1 MSDYPQIVRFL
12 EAERERYIL
21 ETADLERRIVFIREQ
36 INSLDTLIS
45 GYHREK
51 QSNSSPSLS
60 HFPQVSTQAFL
71 EASPANLNRDTK
83 QSASRLDINA
93 ERENFKPEFK
103 NEIDDVDDV
112 ESTAEEAS
120 DDEEEDVDISD
131 IPRIAGAR
139 KPGSVMMLK
148 QYHDYSILNAILILM
163 RRRPRLHFHIDAIVR
178 DLYGHKL
185 TAEQTKSVKLSVGKM
200 LSLGVQRG
208 LWYRVLR
215 GIGVYTLNYEKGVTS
230 KLIRRK

>member
-51 QSNSSPSLS
+51 QSLSSPSLS

-71 EASPANLNRDTK
+71 EASPANLNRETK
-83 QSASRLDINA
+83 QNSSLRLDSNA
-93 ERENFKPEFK
+93 ERENFK

-112 ESTAEEAS
+112 ESTTEGTT
-120 DDEEEDVDISD
+120 DEEEDVDISD

-148 QYHDYSILNAILILM
+148 QYHDFSILNAILILM
-163 RRRPRLHFHIDAIVR
+163 RRRPKLHFHIDAIVR

-185 TAEQTKSVKLSVGKM
+185 TPDQTKSVKLSVGKM

-208 LWYRVLR
+208 MWYRVLR

-230 KLIRRK
+230 KLVRRK

>member
-51 QSNSSPSLS
+51 QSLSSPSLS

-83 QSASRLDINA
+83 PSSSRLDINA
-93 ERENFKPEFK
+93 ERENFKH
-103 NEIDDVDDV
+103 EIDDVDDV
-112 ESTAEEAS
+112 DSTADESS

-215 GIGVYTLNYEKGVTS
+215 GIGVYTLNHEKGVTS
-230 KLIRRK
+230 KLVRRK